1 MSETYLAIDL
11 GASSGRTIAGHI
23 ENDQLQ
29 LHEINRFWNGPIDL
43 QGHLHWDFLH
53 LYRQLREGLATAQN
67 QYPVRSLSIDTWGVD
82 FGLLD
87 TTGSLLQN
95 PVHYRDERTNG
106 MFNALFKKSSREHI
120 FEQTGIQF
128 MEINTLYQLYALH
141 LQNAPAYT
149 HAHQLLFSPDLL
161 TYWLTGQKIA
171 ERTIAST
178 SQCYNPQTQT
188 WAHDLLQTTGIRTDL
203 FADLVDPGTPI
214 GTVDG
219 VSVIAAGGHDTACA
233 FAAVPTQPNEQA
245 AFLSSGTWSLLGCEL
260 PKPRINN
267 NVLEKNFTNEVGVCN
282 TIRFLKN
289 LNGLWIIQELQR
301 IWKQHGHEYTFT
313 QMVEMAQAAEPFHA
327 FINPADE
334 RFFTP
339 GDMHQR
345 ICEYCQETH
354 QPIPQNHAQTIR
366 IAYEGLALLYAE
378 TLDDLEILSER
389 TFDCIRIVGGGGRNH
404 LLNQMTAN
412 ATARP
417 VHSGPTE
424 ATAIGNC
431 IMQMIALGDLTDLAA
446 GRTLIR
452 NSFAQE
458 MESYPP
464 THTSEWQTARQKWKQ
479 IINAA

>member
-23 ENDQLQ
+23 KNERLH
-29 LHEINRFWNGPIDL
+29 LHEINRFWNGPTQL

-53 LYRQLREGLATAQN
+53 LYRQLREGLATAQS
-67 QYPVRSLSIDTWGVD
+67 QYTVRSLSIDTWGVD

-87 TTGSLLQN
+87 TSGNLLQN

-106 MFNALFKKSSREHI
+106 MFDALFKKIPREHI

-141 LQNAPAYT
+141 LQNAPALT
-149 HAHQLLFSPDLL
+149 HASQLLFSPDLL

-188 WAHDLLQTTGIRTDL
+188 WAHDLLHTAGIRNDL

-214 GTVDG
+214 GTVEG

-233 FAAVPTQPNEQA
+233 FAAVPTDSTEQA

-260 PKPRINN
+260 PKPRINHH
-267 NVLEKNFTNEVGVCN
+267 VLEKNFTNEVGVCN

-301 IWKQHGHEYTFT
+301 LWKEQGHEYTFA

-327 FINPADE
+327 FINPAEE

-345 ICEYCQETH
+345 IHEYCQETH
-354 QPIPQNHAQTIR
+354 QLPPQNHAQTIR

-378 TLDDLEILSER
+378 TLDDLETLSER

-412 ATARP
+412 STARP

-452 NSFAQE
+452 NSFAHE
-458 MESYPP
+458 MESYSP
-464 THTSEWQTARQKWKQ
+464 THPSEWQTARQKWKQ
-479 IINAA
+479 IINAH

>member
-1 MSETYLAIDL
+1 
-11 GASSGRTIAGHI
+11 
-23 ENDQLQ
+23 
-29 LHEINRFWNGPIDL
+29 
-43 QGHLHWDFLH
+43 
-53 LYRQLREGLATAQN
+53 
-67 QYPVRSLSIDTWGVD
+67 
-82 FGLLD
+82 
-87 TTGSLLQN
+87 
-95 PVHYRDERTNG
+95 
-106 MFNALFKKSSREHI
+106 MFDALFKKIPREHI

-141 LQNAPAYT
+141 LQNAPALT
-149 HAHQLLFSPDLL
+149 HASQLLFSPDLL

-188 WAHDLLQTTGIRTDL
+188 WAHDLLHTAGIRNDL

-214 GTVDG
+214 GTVEG

-233 FAAVPTQPNEQA
+233 FAAVPTDSTEQA

-260 PKPRINN
+260 PKPRINHH
-267 NVLEKNFTNEVGVCN
+267 VLEKNFTNEVGVCN

-301 IWKQHGHEYTFT
+301 LWKEQGHEYTFA

-327 FINPADE
+327 FINPAEE

-345 ICEYCQETH
+345 IHEYCQETH
-354 QPIPQNHAQTIR
+354 QLPPQNHAQTIR

-378 TLDDLEILSER
+378 TLDDLETLSER

-452 NSFAQE
+452 NSFAHE
-458 MESYPP
+458 MESYSP
-464 THTSEWQTARQKWKQ
+464 THPSEWQTARQKWKQ
-479 IINAA
+479 IINAQ